1 MRNRPHF
8 LIYHAKWYVTMAE
21 QYWLTLEN
29 CIKLKE
35 TQKWAKNFVI
45 IYAPSCHSN
54 SISFLLPWNTTWD
67 IQQNIWA
74 ALSLKLHGDILPDF
88 KKKRQ
93 KKHHKLIVVHHIM
106 RLLKPYHRFVS
117 KRELWN
123 LICNYGKYKKA
134 LFDLLDVNAIGSHI
148 SPDQSGNRKFN
159 KNSF

>member
-1 MRNRPHF
+1 MSQKFCHNLRTFMSFQLYILLTSMKHNMRHS
-8 LIYHAKWYVTMAE
+8 AKY
-21 QYWLTLEN
+21 L
-29 CIKLKE
+29 
-35 TQKWAKNFVI
+35 
-45 IYAPSCHSN
+45 SC
-54 SISFLLPWNTTWD
+54 SFIETTW
-67 IQQNIWA
+67 WYFA
-74 ALSLKLHGDILPDF
+74 RL
-88 KKKRQ
+88 KKKKKT